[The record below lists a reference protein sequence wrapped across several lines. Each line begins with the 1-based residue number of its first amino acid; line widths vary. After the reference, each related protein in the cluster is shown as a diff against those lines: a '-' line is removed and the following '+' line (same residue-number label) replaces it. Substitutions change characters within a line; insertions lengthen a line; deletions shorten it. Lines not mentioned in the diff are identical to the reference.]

1 MTATRST
8 PDDTSSAASR
18 EGSLPPS
25 GGGAPVSAGEGSKR
39 RSGRGLGPKA
49 YRAAGGA
56 GGPDGIITVGVIGAT
71 GYAGGE
77 LVRLLLH
84 HPNVKL
90 AGLHG
95 RNRDNQP
102 IAASHPHLSETGLV
116 IDQAIPEADAVF
128 TALPHGVAAGMA
140 AELVANGAALL
151 DVGPDFRLHDPAD
164 YPAWYKFDHPAA
176 DLLAQAVYGLPELHR
191 AEMSAAAE
199 RDITIIGL
207 PGCYPTATILTLAP
221 LARAG
226 LIGDLAVDA
235 KSGVSGAGRDPK
247 ADILFSE
254 VNESVKAYGLFT
266 HRHTAEMEQELQAQG
281 RLGAGAKAGAVSGGG
296 NGSAANPGVAIVDFL
311 PHLIPMT
318 RGILTSCH
326 VRPTRPVT
334 QAELDSLYAEAYRDE
349 PFVQVVADPPS
360 TKHVFGSNLCR
371 ICVKVDPRSGRILA
385 LGVIDNLV
393 KGAAG
398 QAVQALNVLFGL
410 PETTGLEQYPIAP

>member
-1 MTATRST
+1 MTAARST
-8 PDDTSSAASR
+8 PEEASTTTSEGAS
-18 EGSLPPS
+18 PPS
-25 GGGAPVSAGEGSKR
+25 GGDAPESADEWSQSGSA
-39 RSGRGLGPKA
+39 RGLGPKA
-49 YRAAGGA
+49 YRATGTRGV
-56 GGPDGIITVGVIGAT
+56 ITVGVIGAT

-84 HPNVKL
+84 HPNVRL
-90 AGLHG
+90 AGLQG

-102 IAASHPHLSETGLV
+102 IAASHPHLSATGLV
-116 IDQAIPEADAVF
+116 IDQAIPKADAIF

-140 AELVANGAALL
+140 AEIVASGAALL
-151 DVGPDFRLHDPAD
+151 DVGPDFRLHNPAD
-164 YPAWYKFDHPAA
+164 YPAWYKFDHPAV

-191 AEMSAAAE
+191 EEMRGAAE
-199 RDITIIGL
+199 RDTTIIGL

-235 KSGVSGAGRDPK
+235 KSGVSGAGREPR
-247 ADILFSE
+247 ADLLFSE
-254 VNESVKAYGLFT
+254 INESVKAYGLFN

-281 RLGAGAKAGAVSGGG
+281 RLGGT
-296 NGSAANPGVAIVDFL
+296 GSREANPGVATVDFL

-318 RGILTSCH
+318 RGILASCH
-326 VRPTRPVT
+326 VRTTRPVT
-334 QAELDSLYAEAYRDE
+334 QAELDALYAEAYRDE

-371 ICVKVDPRSGRILA
+371 ICVKVDPRSGRVLA

-410 PETTGLEQYPIAP
+410 PETTGLEQYPLAP